1 MADEQAQQPASQT
14 ATATAPAAPETAAA
28 PQAEAQAP
36 QLSIADLQALLNVI
50 DVASSRGAFRANELT
65 NVGGVADKLTKFL
78 QHVADQQKAQAE
90 AQKQAEGGAVDEG
103 KISNA
108 QPEQPAQPEQK

>member
-1 MADEQAQQPASQT
+1 MAEEQAQQT
-14 ATATAPAAPETAAA
+14 ATQEAPATAAPGTAAPE
-28 PQAEAQAP
+28 AP

-50 DVASSRGAFRANELT
+50 DVASSRGAFRDNELT

-103 KISNA
+103 KISDA
-108 QPEQPAQPEQK
+108 QPEEQK

>member
-1 MADEQAQQPASQT
+1 MAEEQAQQT
-14 ATATAPAAPETAAA
+14 ATQEAPATAAPETAA
-28 PQAEAQAP
+28 PEAP

-90 AQKQAEGGAVDEG
+90 AKKQAEGGAVDEG
-103 KISNA
+103 KISDA
-108 QPEQPAQPEQK
+108 QPEEQK

>member
-1 MADEQAQQPASQT
+1 MAEEQAQQPATQEAP
-14 ATATAPAAPETAAA
+14 ATATAAPETAA
-28 PQAEAQAP
+28 QEAP

-90 AQKQAEGGAVDEG
+90 EKAKAEGGAVDEG
-103 KISNA
+103 KISD
-108 QPEQPAQPEQK
+108 AQPEQK

>member
-1 MADEQAQQPASQT
+1 MAEEQAQTQ
-14 ATATAPAAPETAAA
+14 ATQEAPNQAPS
-28 PQAEAQAP
+28 AEAP

-65 NVGGVADKLTKFL
+65 NVGGIADKLTKFL
-78 QHVADQQKAQAE
+78 QHVSNQQKAQAE
-90 AQKQAEGGAVDEG
+90 AQKEAEGGAVDDS
-103 KISNA
+103 KVSDA

>member
-1 MADEQAQQPASQT
+1 MAEEQAQQT
-14 ATATAPAAPETAAA
+14 ATQEAPTTATEAPAE
-28 PQAEAQAP
+28 AP

-90 AQKQAEGGAVDEG
+90 DKAKAEQGGAIDEG
-103 KISNA
+103 KIS
-108 QPEQPAQPEQK
+108 EEKPAEQK

>member
-1 MADEQAQQPASQT
+1 MAEEQAQQPATQESPTT
-14 ATATAPAAPETAAA
+14 ATQAPAE
-28 PQAEAQAP
+28 AP

-90 AQKQAEGGAVDEG
+90 EKAKAEKGGAIDEG
-103 KISNA
+103 KISEA
-108 QPEQPAQPEQK
+108 QSEEKK

>member
-1 MADEQAQQPASQT
+1 MAEEQAQQT
-14 ATATAPAAPETAAA
+14 ATQEAPAKAAPETAA
-28 PQAEAQAP
+28 PEVP

-50 DVASSRGAFRANELT
+50 DVASSRGAFRASELT

-90 AQKQAEGGAVDEG
+90 EKAKADQGGAIDEG
-103 KISNA
+103 KISEA
-108 QPEQPAQPEQK
+108 KPEEQK

>member
-1 MADEQAQQPASQT
+1 MAEEQAQQPASQT

-28 PQAEAQAP
+28 PQTEATAP

-78 QHVADQQKAQAE
+78 QHIADQQKAQAE
-90 AQKQAEGGAVDEG
+90 AQKKAEGGAVDEG
-103 KISNA
+103 KISDA
-108 QPEQPAQPEQK
+108 QPEKK

>member
-1 MADEQAQQPASQT
+1 MAEEQAQQT
-14 ATATAPAAPETAAA
+14 ATQEAPAPATA
-28 PQAEAQAP
+28 AQQNVAP

-65 NVGGVADKLTKFL
+65 NVGSVADKLTKFL

-90 AQKQAEGGAVDEG
+90 ANKQAEGGAVDEG
-103 KISNA
+103 KISEA

>member
-1 MADEQAQQPASQT
+1 MAEEQAQQTATQEAP
-14 ATATAPAAPETAAA
+14 ATATEAPAE
-28 PQAEAQAP
+28 AP

-90 AQKQAEGGAVDEG
+90 DKAKAEQGGAIDEG
-103 KISNA
+103 KIS
-108 QPEQPAQPEQK
+108 EEKPAEQK

>member
-1 MADEQAQQPASQT
+1 MAEEQAQQT
-14 ATATAPAAPETAAA
+14 ATQEAPATAAPETAA
-28 PQAEAQAP
+28 PEAP

-90 AQKQAEGGAVDEG
+90 AQKQAEGGAVEEG
-103 KISNA
+103 KISDA
-108 QPEQPAQPEQK
+108 QPEEQK

>member
-1 MADEQAQQPASQT
+1 MAEEQAQQT
-14 ATATAPAAPETAAA
+14 ATQEAPTTATEAPAE
-28 PQAEAQAP
+28 AP

-90 AQKQAEGGAVDEG
+90 DKSKAEQGGAIDEG
-103 KISNA
+103 KIS
-108 QPEQPAQPEQK
+108 EEKPAEQK

>member
-1 MADEQAQQPASQT
+1 MAEEQAQQT
-14 ATATAPAAPETAAA
+14 ATQEAPATA
-28 PQAEAQAP
+28 AQENVAP

-78 QHVADQQKAQAE
+78 QHVADQQKAQQE
-90 AQKQAEGGAVDEG
+90 EKKAEGEATSES
-103 KISNA
+103 KTS
-108 QPEQPAQPEQK
+108 EAQPEQK

>member
-1 MADEQAQQPASQT
+1 MAEEQAQQPATQEAPTT
-14 ATATAPAAPETAAA
+14 ATEAPAE
-28 PQAEAQAP
+28 AP

-90 AQKQAEGGAVDEG
+90 DKAKAEQGGAIDEG
-103 KISNA
+103 KIS
-108 QPEQPAQPEQK
+108 EEKPAEQK

>member
-1 MADEQAQQPASQT
+1 MAEEQAQQT
-14 ATATAPAAPETAAA
+14 ATQEAPVQAAPGTEA
-28 PQAEAQAP
+28 PQAP

-78 QHVADQQKAQAE
+78 QHVADQQKAQQEEKAKAE
-90 AQKQAEGGAVDEG
+90 QSGAIDEG
-103 KISNA
+103 KISEA
-108 QPEQPAQPEQK
+108 KPEEQK

>member
-1 MADEQAQQPASQT
+1 MAEEQAQQPATQE
-14 ATATAPAAPETAAA
+14 ATATAAPETAAA

-90 AQKQAEGGAVDEG
+90 AQKKAEGGAVDEG
-103 KISNA
+103 KISDA